1 MKTMRTMV
9 PTFVIG
15 GALLSACSTIIEGRS
30 QTIAINTTPVGASC
44 AVTRLGETLG
54 KVSATPGSVYIVKT
68 KADITIA
75 CDKEGYEQAVAVD
88 KSGAAAA
95 TGGNVI
101 MTIFSPIGWAID
113 SATGSDNKYDT
124 PVNVTLTKK

>member
-1 MKTMRTMV
+1 
-9 PTFVIG
+9 
-15 GALLSACSTIIEGRS
+15 
-30 QTIAINTTPVGASC
+30 
-44 AVTRLGETLG
+44 
-54 KVSATPGSVYIVKT
+54 
-68 KADITIA
+68 
-75 CDKEGYEQAVAVD
+75 VD

-124 PVNVTLTKK
+124 PVNVTLSKNNPTRHRRVIADQGGDS